1 MILLSCLFVCNQT
14 SQGRLLS
21 LIEWVE
27 ILLLLSYDLS
37 PKGALFHEY
46 HPPQHP
52 QPKLFNLELGNH
64 SCHLQF

>member
-1 MILLSCLFVCNQT
+1 MILLSCLFVSNKT
-14 SQGRLLS
+14 SQGRFLS

-46 HPPQHP
+46 HPPPNTLSQNY
-52 QPKLFNLELGNH
+52 LTLSLEIILVI
-64 SCHLQF
+64 